1 MLLGGRLRGM
11 SVWLWRSSPA
21 RRLLVIV
28 RSDRPALVP
37 RIEQLF
43 EGEPGTVDVVLDRR
57 RRERRRVAVAGR
69 PERRRRERRQLR
81 GATRRS
87 GNVSVVI
94 RRESAPGVDY
104 TPPIHTA
111 PHSTPIH
118 TKGEVRIM
126 NESKQARDGDEV
138 RRWLEAGQTQIAS
151 LLELLHEHDR
161 LRERVE
167 SSERENERLRGVTY
181 ENEQL
186 RNRLETSERQAEQL
200 RQSMGELRAENDRHQ
215 KEREEA
221 AERLNHLVN
230 EIAQRLRPSA
240 GVSRT

>member
-1 MLLGGRLRGM
+1 MLLGGRIRRL
-11 SVWLWRSSPA
+11 SIWLWRTVPT

-28 RSDRPALVP
+28 DPDRPALVP
-37 RIEQLF
+37 RIERLF

-57 RRERRRVAVAGR
+57 RRERRGVGVTRR
-69 PERRRRERRQLR
+69 PERRGGDRRQPH
-81 GATRRS
+81 GAARRS
-87 GNVSVVI
+87 GDVSVVI
-94 RRESAPGVDY
+94 RRESAPGLDY
-104 TPPIHTA
+104 TPPIHT
-111 PHSTPIH
+111 TPIH
-118 TKGEVRIM
+118 TKGEVRM
-126 NESKQARDGDEV
+126 MSVESKQTRDGDDV
-138 RRWLEAGQTQIAS
+138 RRWLEAGQTQLAS
-151 LLELLHEHDR
+151 LLDLLHEHDR

-186 RNRLETSERQAEQL
+186 RNRLETSERQAEHL
-200 RQSMGELRAENDRHQ
+200 RQGMGELRAENERHQ

-230 EIAQRLRPSA
+230 EIAQRLRPGA